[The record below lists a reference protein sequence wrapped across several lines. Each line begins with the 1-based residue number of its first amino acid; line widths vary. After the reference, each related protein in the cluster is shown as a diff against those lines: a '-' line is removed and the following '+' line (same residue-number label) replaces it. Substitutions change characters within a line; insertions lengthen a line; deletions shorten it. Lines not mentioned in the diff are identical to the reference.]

1 MLRTRTALATIAA
14 LSLALAACG
23 GSEDEAVSDD
33 VAATPAPSQAAA
45 APQPTP
51 TPAVAASAETT
62 DSDTSQLVA
71 HLREKSMR
79 LWEVYNTYDLQG
91 LKVFYEPSYWQ
102 EREEQTR
109 LEMQPFQSRGATLT
123 AEETSPPTEIA
134 PGTWETRHKASF
146 PGGSV
151 NLVFIYEQFDG
162 EWLLTHLEP
171 G

>member
-14 LSLALAACG
+14 LCLALTACG
-23 GSEDEAVSDD
+23 GSEEAVSDD

-45 APQPTP
+45 APEATP
-51 TPAVAASAETT
+51 TAAPAETT
-62 DSDTSQLVA
+62 ESETTELVA

-79 LWEVYNTYDLQG
+79 LWEVYNTYDLEG
-91 LKVFYEPSYWQ
+91 LKVFYEESYWQ

-123 AEETSPPTEIA
+123 AEETSPPMEIA
-134 PGTWETRHKASF
+134 PGKWQTKHKASF

-151 NLVFIYEQFDG
+151 DLVFVYEQFDG